1 MKSFNLIWAI
11 VFTVMFIAGIVG
23 MFWNPSHW
31 ITIFGCGLLAGAL
44 WYDYAQECKRRK

>member
-1 MKSFNLIWAI
+1 MKSLNLTWAI

-31 ITIFGCGLLAGAL
+31 ITIVGCGLLAGAL
-44 WYDYAQECKRRK
+44 WYDYAQERKRKK